1 MAYLSNGYC
10 GPWARGCGAQK
21 AISNDRSLTRNCSIF
36 LYPGSGKGGYH
47 QYGKCLGDPLHFSS
61 HPHDAHWR
69 QTKALRAVASV
80 EFLKGLVVLL
90 AGFGV
95 LSLVHR
101 DAWDV
106 AESFLEWLH
115 ISPDAHYA
123 QVFLHLADQV
133 TDAKLWGVALG
144 ALAYSSLR
152 FVEAYGLW
160 RERAWA
166 EWLALISG
174 AIYLPFEIYE
184 LIRRLDAIRLGILA
198 INVAVVL
205 YMVFLRM
212 QARTIAAKHLP
223 AAESAD

>member
-1 MAYLSNGYC
+1 MNQSLGGTGLPRLSSVDPY
-10 GPWARGCGAQK
+10 
-21 AISNDRSLTRNCSIF
+21 TRQ
-36 LYPGSGKGGYH
+36 L
-47 QYGKCLGDPLHFSS
+47 
-61 HPHDAHWR
+61 R
-69 QTKALRAVASV
+69 ALRAVASV
-80 EFLKGLVVLL
+80 EFFKGLVVLL

-123 QVFLHLADQV
+123 QVFLNLADQV
-133 TDAKLWGVALG
+133 TDTKLWFVAIG
-144 ALAYSSLR
+144 ALAYSTLR
-152 FVEAYGLW
+152 FFEAYGLW

-184 LIRRLDAIRLGILA
+184 LARRPDWIRLA
-198 INVAVVL
+198 IFLINLAVVL
-205 YMVFLRM
+205 YMAYLRM
-212 QARTIAAKHLP
+212 QARVRVVNSYGAA
-223 AAESAD
+223 D

>member
-1 MAYLSNGYC
+1 MG
-10 GPWARGCGAQK
+10 
-21 AISNDRSLTRNCSIF
+21 T
-36 LYPGSGKGGYH
+36 
-47 QYGKCLGDPLHFSS
+47 LGDVLDLHSVS

-69 QTKALRAVASV
+69 QLKALRAVASV
-80 EFLKGLVVLL
+80 EFLKGLIVLL
-90 AGFGV
+90 ASLGV

-115 ISPDAHYA
+115 ISPDTHYA
-123 QVFLHLADQV
+123 QVFLNLADQV
-133 TDAKLWGVALG
+133 TDAKLWGVAIG

-152 FVEAYGLW
+152 FLEAYGLW

-166 EWLALISG
+166 EWLALVSG

-184 LIRRLDAIRLGILA
+184 LVRRPDWIRLGILVV
-198 INVAVVL
+198 NLAVVL

-212 QARTIAAKHLP
+212 QARGRARTPLP
-223 AAESAD
+223 ATESAD